1 MRVGEI
7 DWHSSRVQIIRSN
20 LFIVY
25 SALNI
30 FIVSFIPGAIRSAEF
45 SKVFLVFCMYRAKQV
60 SGEQLGKT
68 ENPIKA
74 AAGA

>member
-1 MRVGEI
+1 M
-7 DWHSSRVQIIRSN
+7 
-20 LFIVY
+20 
-25 SALNI
+25 
-30 FIVSFIPGAIRSAEF
+30 SFIPGAISSAEF

-74 AAGA
+74 AAGASVKSVYYVPYVLLVGGTRERPEE

>member
-1 MRVGEI
+1 M
-7 DWHSSRVQIIRSN
+7 
-20 LFIVY
+20 Y

-30 FIVSFIPGAIRSAEF
+30 FIVSFIPGAVSSAEF